1 MKAFLF
7 LIVLFIPTYLC
18 AEPFVVI
25 KTNMGN
31 IEVELN
37 QQQAPISTAN
47 FLHYV
52 DTGFYSNTVFHR
64 VIPNFMIQGGG
75 FTRGLSE
82 KVTGDQIHNEA
93 DNGLKNER
101 GTIAMARTAVVD
113 SATSQFF
120 INHANNRFLNHRSKT
135 RQGYGYAV
143 FGRVTTGMDV
153 VDAIAGVTTGVKKGM
168 SDVPLKPVMI
178 QAIERLEKP

>member
-1 MKAFLF
+1 MKAFLIF
-7 LIVLFIPTYLC
+7 LVLLVPTIC
-18 AEPFVVI
+18 IAEPFVII
-25 KTNMGN
+25 KTDMGN

-64 VIPNFMIQGGG
+64 VIPNFMVQGGG
-75 FTRGLSE
+75 FTRSLSE
-82 KVTGDQIHNEA
+82 KITGDEIKNEA
-93 DNGLKNER
+93 ANGLKNER
-101 GTIAMARTAVVD
+101 GTIAMARTGVVD

-135 RQGYGYAV
+135 TQGYGYAV
-143 FGRVTTGMDV
+143 FGRVTSGMDI
-153 VDAIAGVTTGVKKGM
+153 VDAIATVATGRKKGM

-178 QAIERLEKP
+178 QAIERLEKK

>member
-1 MKAFLF
+1 MKAFLIF
-7 LIVLFIPTYLC
+7 LVLLVPTIC
-18 AEPFVVI
+18 IAEPFVII
-25 KTNMGN
+25 KTDMGN

-64 VIPNFMIQGGG
+64 VIPNFMVQGGG
-75 FTRGLSE
+75 FTRSLSE
-82 KVTGDQIHNEA
+82 KITGDEIKNEA
-93 DNGLKNER
+93 ANGLKNER
-101 GTIAMARTAVVD
+101 GTIAMARTGVVD

-135 RQGYGYAV
+135 TQGYGYAV
-143 FGRVTTGMDV
+143 FGRVTSGMDI
-153 VDAIAGVTTGVKKGM
+153 VDAIATVATGRKKGM
-168 SDVPLKPVMI
+168 SDVPLNPVMI
-178 QAIERLEKP
+178 QAIERLEKK